1 MQTQRLQSLASPG
14 HVEQLLDSYVTMSNV
29 VPPTAA
35 RRRDWAG
42 LPVDLRHL
50 AARAAADGCAC
61 LAWSEGEATW
71 LFAASIAMERSR
83 EFGRP
88 VLEILVYDSITR
100 ARRCIV
106 AARLPDGAW
115 RDCVEA

>member
-1 MQTQRLQSLASPG
+1 MQTQRLQSLASPR
-14 HVEQLLDSYVTMSNV
+14 HVEHLLDSYVTMSGA
-29 VPPTAA
+29 VPQTAA

-42 LPVDLRHL
+42 LPFDLRL
-50 AARAAADGCAC
+50 VAARAAADGCAC
-61 LAWSEGEATW
+61 LAWSDGDVTW

-88 VLEILVYDSITR
+88 VLEILAYDSIRQTR
-100 ARRCIV
+100 SCIV

-115 RDCVEA
+115 RNCVDA